1 MEEETMSRDSWN
13 IDYGPLRGFY
23 RDRENGWVFG
33 VCAGLADRFNFRVGT
48 VRVIAI
54 ISLLLFFWLS
64 AALYLGA
71 TMLIKEKP
79 LVYSGRNSENEFW
92 YRYKRDS
99 WRHS

>member
-1 MEEETMSRDSWN
+1 MSRDSWN
-13 IDYGPLRGFY
+13 IDYGPMRGFY

-54 ISLLLFFWLS
+54 ISLLLFFWLT

-71 TMLIKEKP
+71 TVLIKEKP
-79 LVYSGRNSENEFW
+79 LVFAGSNSENDFW
-92 YRYKRDS
+92 YHSKRSS

>member
-1 MEEETMSRDSWN
+1 MRRDSWD

-23 RDRENGWVFG
+23 RDRENGWIFG
-33 VCAGLADRFNFRVGT
+33 VCAGLAERFNFRVGT
-48 VRVIAI
+48 VRIIAL

-71 TMLIKEKP
+71 TLLIREKP

-92 YRYKRDS
+92 HRYKRDH

>member
-1 MEEETMSRDSWN
+1 MSRDTWN

-54 ISLLLFFWLS
+54 IFLLMFFWLA

-71 TMLIKEKP
+71 TLLVKEKP

-92 YRYKRDS
+92 HRYKRDH
-99 WRHS
+99 WGHS